1 MVPRRSFV
9 LRKDSLLSRLP
20 DSVPIIGI
28 GGSAFSNFFLS
39 PTELDSSVSSQLTVD
54 NVCKEHP
61 KVQQWL
67 SVIYYAIVDRGITLI
82 DTAAWYGHGL
92 SEIIIGYAMAEIFQ
106 FIDRT
111 ELTINTKIGRYDE
124 EPSKQFDYSYDRTIA
139 ATRLSI
145 LRMKCQYIDVLQ
157 LHDPEYSPSIQL
169 LLDETIPALIYC
181 RDELKLCRA
190 LGITGYPLD
199 IQHEILVRSAQ
210 LAKNHTTPSSM
221 IFDMSLTY
229 CHFNLHDSS
238 LFSSNLYNPYKG
250 RNDHL
255 QKNDENSFA
264 SFCFENSIGLMAAAP
279 YSMGLLTKKGTQ
291 HWHPASSDLKE
302 ACRQTV
308 LLCNQYHL
316 DVSSLALLYALSQP
330 AIACT
335 VVGMGSVEEVD
346 HACDIACR
354 FYPVG
359 MNDGDKEPEVIQ
371 RKVLTDTEYD
381 VLSHILD
388 RKNGPFAA
396 VYESVLDQWDAL
408 ALAAQFWENITGGK
422 EEAEAQMRVR
432 SSNEQR

>member
-1 MVPRRSFV
+1 MKQHTPPLS
-9 LRKDSLLSRLP
+9 LRSRLP

-92 SEIIIGYAMAEIFQ
+92 SEIIIGYATAEIFQ
-106 FIDRT
+106 FIHRT

-238 LFSSNLYNPYKG
+238 FYK
-250 RNDHL
+250 L
-255 QKNDENSFA
+255 
-264 SFCFENSIGLMAAAP
+264 I
-279 YSMGLLTKKGTQ
+279 
-291 HWHPASSDLKE
+291 
-302 ACRQTV
+302 
-308 LLCNQYHL
+308 
-316 DVSSLALLYALSQP
+316 SLS
-330 AIACT
+330 
-335 VVGMGSVEEVD
+335 
-346 HACDIACR
+346 
-354 FYPVG
+354 
-359 MNDGDKEPEVIQ
+359 
-371 RKVLTDTEYD
+371 
-381 VLSHILD
+381 
-388 RKNGPFAA
+388 
-396 VYESVLDQWDAL
+396 
-408 ALAAQFWENITGGK
+408 
-422 EEAEAQMRVR
+422 
-432 SSNEQR
+432 